1 MYLCSTYTYMCAFVF
16 KAIEVLSSIQPLK
29 ISLRLKRKSKPA
41 MKAETATAMATRKK
55 SRGRIYVCDS
65 SEDEEVDGVDI
76 KKGIDMEI
84 EEPECMYDTSD
95 FEVTLRNGQEDHDCV
110 DGHPSGVFDGF
121 RIPVIKKEGY
131 YKLYLL
137 HIYMYVCSIYV
148 CKIHEY
154 VVSSKIHALIFC
166 R

>member
-1 MYLCSTYTYMCAFVF
+1 MYAFVL
-16 KAIEVLSSIQPLK
+16 KAIEVLNSIQPLK

-41 MKAETATAMATRKK
+41 MKAETATAMTTRKK
-55 SRGRIYVCDS
+55 SRGRMYVCDS
-65 SEDEEVDGVDI
+65 SEDEEVDGEDI
-76 KKGIDMEI
+76 KKGIDLEI

-110 DGHPSGVFDGF
+110 DGHPSGVYDGF

-137 HIYMYVCSIYV
+137 HVYICMKHICMKHVCTYICTV
-148 CKIHEY
+148 CMQDP
-154 VVSSKIHALIFC
+154 
-166 R
+166 